1 MYLISVKILKWLK
14 ENPEVFILFFFF
26 NRDFSSFFGLSFLVL
41 LLLPLFFYRC
51 SEFMCNLT
59 LTEIKYSVRW
69 GHTMTKIIHLR
80 EDLQINMIYFQE
92 FFFLLNITT
101 NRIPWIKKIRLEI
114 IFRRSRRNLCLE
126 IRAQRR

>member
-80 EDLQINMIYFQE
+80 EDLQINMIYFQD